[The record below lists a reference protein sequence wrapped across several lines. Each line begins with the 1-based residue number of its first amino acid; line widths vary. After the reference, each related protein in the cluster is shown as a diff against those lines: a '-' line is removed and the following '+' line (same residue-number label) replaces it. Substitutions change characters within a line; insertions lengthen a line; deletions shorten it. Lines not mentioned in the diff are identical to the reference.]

1 MKRALLCCI
10 LVLNLWSAGDSL
22 AFDNVVTH
30 RNLTE
35 RATEYSNLAITAYL
49 KDNLGFMN
57 GADTLVGGRSITKW
71 LQEGSFQEDEPACR
85 ASNHFHNPLRNWT
98 ESGMRDEPWFV
109 SLRCILSD
117 YPSSKIKSNVVWA
130 TGYTAPIA
138 DNAYKSSTG
147 NTWIGEQRKSVLL
160 C

>member
-1 MKRALLCCI
+1 MKIFLLICAI
-10 LVLNLWSAGDSL
+10 MVTVWPTGVA
-22 AFDNVVTH
+22 AFDNELTH
-30 RNLTE
+30 PQVTE
-35 RATEYSNLAITAYL
+35 RAITISSL
-49 KDNLGFMN
+49 DKTRFLQDRLGLVN
-57 GADTLVGGRSITKW
+57 GTTTVVNKRNVIEW
-71 LQEGSFQEDEPACR
+71 LREGSRQEDEPACR